1 MRMARM
7 IALLIA
13 ALTIGCGPSEGD
25 EDLGVGGTPEDAIE
39 AIDEVTGVDTVAG
52 EGVSGPAP
60 QRVVVEA
67 RSFAYQPSRI
77 ALAPGAVRFV
87 VTNAADIVH
96 GFEVEGHGMEEE
108 IAEIAPGSTD
118 SLLVTFETQGEYEI
132 YCPVGDHQQRG
143 MTGTVTVQ

>member
-7 IALLIA
+7 TALLIA
-13 ALTIGCGPSEGD
+13 TLMIGCGPREGD
-25 EDLGVGGTPEDAIE
+25 EEIGVGGTPETAIE
-39 AIDEVTGVDTVAG
+39 AIDEATGVDTLAG
-52 EGVSGPAP
+52 EGVSGPEP
-60 QRVVVEA
+60 QRVVIEA

-77 ALAPGAVRFV
+77 ALAPGTVWFV
-87 VTNAADIVH
+87 VTNAADLVH

-118 SLLVTFETQGEYEI
+118 SLMVTFETSGEYEI